1 MRTKCSNTARPI
13 RGWLFTSPP
22 PLQIIR
28 VVLTNGLR
36 HPCEAVWHKRV
47 ISVQKDEIFTFR
59 PMLRQR
65 AVARRRN
72 ARIALM
78 RHPEPLILAAEFIRD
93 RPRFVHTPIIHHMAH
108 PLPKRL
114 HPHRFQRFTQILR
127 HLPRRHNNPK
137 GQRTPFPLLC
147 ITIHILPKHRGYYST
162 PLPLKC
168 LSFDTTPTLA
178 KDLSFGNC
186 LFPVS
191 FPMIQTY
198 RKSQF
203 QCFLKMH
210 SHSPR
215 WRDRYGKKRIARFL
229 HSRVIFRAELG
240 DVGRGRS

>member
-1 MRTKCSNTARPI
+1 MND
-13 RGWLFTSPP
+13 
-22 PLQIIR
+22 
-28 VVLTNGLR
+28 LR
-36 HPCEAVWHKRV
+36 HPCKAVRCKRV
-47 ISVQKDEIFTFR
+47 IRVQEDKIFTLS
-59 PMLRQR
+59 PMHRQST
-65 AVARRRN
+65 VSRRRN
-72 ARIALM
+72 PRISLM
-78 RHPEPLILAAEFIRD
+78 RHSKPLILATEGIRD
-93 RPRFVHTPIIHHMAH
+93 CPRSVHTPIIHHMAH
-108 PLPKRL
+108 PLPEGLR
-114 HPHRFQRFTQILR
+114 PHRLQRLTQIPR
-127 HLPRRHNNPK
+127 HLPCRHNNPK
-137 GQRTPFPLLC
+137 GHRPLCPLLC

-229 HSRVIFRAELG
+229 HSRVTFRTTLEDAA
-240 DVGRGRS
+240 RGRSQVSE